1 MIKNGAGEIPG
12 LLAVLAL
19 VPDPRKPR
27 GRRYRLVFVLAVAA
41 ACTLAG
47 AKTFREIGDQAAD
60 LPQDVLRDLGGR
72 RHPLRRKII
81 APSETRIR
89 TLLHLID
96 TGILDRIIGGWL
108 RDLADAGRLDGL
120 LTAIAID
127 GKWLRGVLD
136 GQVKLFAAMLH
147 EEKAVIAQHR
157 IPDGTTET
165 TQVRTL
171 LENVDLDGAVVT
183 ADAACAQR
191 DTADYIAGKEEDGGR
206 DSAYFLFVKGNQ
218 PKLQRA
224 IFSAIQQNCPRDPDY
239 TELDESH
246 GRIIR
251 RSVWVADA
259 GNIDF
264 PHVRQV
270 ARIRRDGYDAS
281 GAQISKEIVHA
292 VTSLCQDQA
301 SAADLAKLARGQWGI
316 ESVHWLRDTAYAE
329 DANTGYAGNG
339 PQAMATLRNLAISL
353 LYLNGVT
360 EITRTLQAITRDRNR
375 ILNYLPL

>member
-1 MIKNGAGEIPG
+1 MIKNGAGKIPG

-19 VPDPRKPR
+19 VPDPRRPR
-27 GRRYRLVFVLAVAA
+27 GRRYPLVFVLAVAA

-47 AKTFREIGDQAAD
+47 ARTFREIGDHAAD
-60 LPQDVLRDLGGR
+60 LPQDVLRDLGGKP
-72 RHPLRRKII
+72 HPLRRRII

-96 TGILDRIIGGWL
+96 TEILDQVIGGWL
-108 RDLADAGRLDGL
+108 RDLAEEGRLDGL

-157 IPDGTTET
+157 IPDDTTET
-165 TQVRTL
+165 TQVRAL
-171 LENVDLDGAVVT
+171 LENVDLAGAVVT
-183 ADAACAQR
+183 ADAVNAQR
-191 DTADYIAGKEEDGGR
+191 DTAGYIAGPAEDGGR
-206 DSAYFLFVKGNQ
+206 ESDYFLFIKGNQ

-224 IFSAIQQNCPRDPDY
+224 VFDAVQQDCPRDPDY
-239 TELDESH
+239 TELDDGH
-246 GRIIR
+246 GRVIR
-251 RSVWVADA
+251 RSVWVTGAE
-259 GNIDF
+259 NIDF

-281 GAQISKEIVHA
+281 GTHVSKEIVHA
-292 VTSLCQDQA
+292 ATSLAQDKA

-316 ESVHWLRDTAYAE
+316 ESVHWLRDTAWAE

-339 PQAMATLRNLAISL
+339 PQAMATLRNLAVSL
-353 LYLNGVT
+353 LYLSGVT
-360 EITRTLQAITRDRNR
+360 EITRTLQAIARDRNR
-375 ILNYLPL
+375 ILDYLPL